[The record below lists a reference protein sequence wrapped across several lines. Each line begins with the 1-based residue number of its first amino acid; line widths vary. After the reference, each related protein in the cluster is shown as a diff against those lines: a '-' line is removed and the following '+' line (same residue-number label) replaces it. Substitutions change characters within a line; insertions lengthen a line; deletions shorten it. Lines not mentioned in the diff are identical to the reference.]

1 MKRIASLLFALLVAF
16 AAHADSITME
26 VSSHDASNQ
35 RLDVTLNATNDY
47 TAFQMDLTLPEGLE
61 VVTVNAA
68 AALSAHLTQSTALSN
83 GKVRILA
90 YSNSNATL
98 PQGSSLIFSLNLR
111 GSVSQSVE
119 FLMKNIRF
127 SLASGTEAIFDNASC
142 TLEVAPPTTYTLTY
156 EVDGQV
162 YSTEQV
168 PYGTTLT
175 PLAEPTRE
183 GHTFSGWSQIPATMP
198 ASNVTVTG
206 SFSVNSYTLTYE
218 IGGEAYH
225 TEQVPYGTTLTPL
238 AEPTREGHTFS
249 GWSQIPA
256 TMPASDVMVTG
267 SFIVNSYT
275 LTYEVDGEVYHTEQV
290 PYGTTLT
297 PLAEPTREGAYFSG
311 WSQIPTT
318 MPAHDV
324 TISGNFSASAIKTV
338 ATQALQDAWFT
349 IQGQRLADKPTRRG
363 LYIHRGK
370 KVWVR

>member
-26 VSSHDASNQ
+26 VSSHDATNQ

-68 AALSAHLTQSTALSN
+68 TSLSAHLIQSTALSN

-142 TLEVAPPTTYTLTY
+142 TLEVEPPTTYTLTY

-168 PYGTTLT
+168 SAGTPLT

-238 AEPTREGHTFS
+238 AEPTR
-249 GWSQIPA
+249 
-256 TMPASDVMVTG
+256 D
-267 SFIVNSYT
+267 
-275 LTYEVDGEVYHTEQV
+275 
-290 PYGTTLT
+290 
-297 PLAEPTREGAYFSG
+297 GAYFSG

>member
-1 MKRIASLLFALLVAF
+1 M
-16 AAHADSITME
+16 
-26 VSSHDASNQ
+26 
-35 RLDVTLNATNDY
+35 
-47 TAFQMDLTLPEGLE
+47 
-61 VVTVNAA
+61 
-68 AALSAHLTQSTALSN
+68 
-83 GKVRILA
+83 
-90 YSNSNATL
+90 
-98 PQGSSLIFSLNLR
+98 
-111 GSVSQSVE
+111 
-119 FLMKNIRF
+119 
-127 SLASGTEAIFDNASC
+127 
-142 TLEVAPPTTYTLTY
+142 
-156 EVDGQV
+156 

-206 SFSVNSYTLTYE
+206 SFS
-218 IGGEAYH
+218 
-225 TEQVPYGTTLTPL
+225 
-238 AEPTREGHTFS
+238 
-249 GWSQIPA
+249 
-256 TMPASDVMVTG
+256 
-267 SFIVNSYT
+267 VNSYT

-349 IQGQRLADKPTRRG
+349 IQGQRLANKPTRRG